1 MCTHIQYT
9 GSQNTTIQWYYYVF
23 YIIVQNTTCFG
34 LYSSSSGCWENLNRE
49 YIKGV
54 VGLWLVG
61 GDEISPY
68 YILWGGG

>member
-23 YIIVQNTTCFG
+23 YIIVQNATTCFG
-34 LYSSSSGCWENLNRE
+34 LYRPSSGCWENLNRD
-49 YIKGV
+49 YIKDKYKKG
-54 VGLWLVG
+54 G

-68 YILWGGG
+68 NILWGV